1 MKTVQ
6 GGLKVDNQSEA
17 LKINSVLQI
26 DINKIEANP
35 NQPRKEFDERSL
47 MELANSIYQ
56 NGILQ
61 PISVRQNENGS
72 YEIIAGERR
81 YRAAIIAGL
90 KEIPCIVID
99 ADERQAALF
108 SLIENIQRHDLSFFE
123 EAQAIQRLISY
134 YGLSQE
140 EAAKKLGKAQSTL
153 SNKLRILKLPEEIQS
168 AIIKFGM
175 TERHARALLKL
186 EDEKKQQ
193 LAVKIIV
200 EKRLNVSQTEAL
212 IEKML
217 EGPKPRQKIIMLFK
231 DVRIFVDT
239 INNAISMMK
248 ESGIKA
254 ESNQIET
261 ENYIEY
267 TVRIP
272 KEQYGK
278 VKYQN
283 DSAV

>member
-6 GGLKVDNQSEA
+6 GGLKMDNQSEA
-17 LKINSVLQI
+17 IKINSVLQI

-47 MELANSIYQ
+47 MELAHSIYQ

-61 PISVRQNENGS
+61 PISVRQNENSS

-90 KEIPCIVID
+90 KEIPCIIID
-99 ADERQAALF
+99 ADEKQAALF

-168 AIIKFGM
+168 SIIKFGM

>member
-35 NQPRKEFDERSL
+35 NQPRKEFDEISL
-47 MELANSIYQ
+47 MELAHSIYQ

-90 KEIPCIVID
+90 KEIPCIIID

-123 EAQAIQRLISY
+123 EAKAIQRLISY

-200 EKRLNVSQTEAL
+200 EKRLNVSQTENL
-212 IEKML
+212 IERML
-217 EGPKPRQKIIMLFK
+217 EGPKPKQKIIMLFK

-254 ESNQIET
+254 ESSQTET

-283 DSAV
+283 TSAV

>member
-1 MKTVQ
+1 M
-6 GGLKVDNQSEA
+6 DNQSEA
-17 LKINSVLQI
+17 IKINSVLQI

-47 MELANSIYQ
+47 MELAHSIYQ

-61 PISVRQNENGS
+61 PISVRQNENSS

-90 KEIPCIVID
+90 KEIPCIIID
-99 ADERQAALF
+99 ADEKQAALF

-168 AIIKFGM
+168 SIIKFGM